1 MSTGGNGPRPDG
13 AESSGGRGNQTGG
26 RSNGGRGRGGRGK
39 NQGQQSNTRF
49 QGQEPSLKDCVF
61 DYSEDPQSKRYL
73 RNVEL
78 LVGYVGTS
86 FDYYNLEYQK
96 ALEKL
101 ELKDPEKAKVPD
113 DPTDPI
119 QMEEWKMEYK
129 ARKDQ
134 VKAYRNFRAS
144 LFSVILGQCTPLMK
158 DKLQAKP
165 EYEAIN
171 DERDG
176 VALLKLIKQTT
187 FTFDSGR
194 IYKLVGRDKL
204 KEEFYGL
211 KRRNNQ
217 TLHSYYEVFR
227 AKVKVLNEV
236 GVVLYDKDLVEMIA
250 KKNGRDTPASIDRDE
265 AQERC
270 VAIRFIRT
278 CGHREYEAHLQNMFL
293 DGHKDVYPATLAD
306 ARAILD
312 NRMTGKQKQP
322 NQNQQ
327 TPTENATGMAYHT
340 QELDDSNECQA
351 ASTLTGNSHM
361 TTNSRQ
367 TQSRNGS
374 GNNSRGREQAS
385 TGNGQSRG
393 HESNQTQ
400 TNNNGEL
407 NETNESTGLQ
417 DTHRDSL
424 QYSFSASSSQASI
437 SPEWLLL
444 DNQSTVDI
452 IRDSTLL
459 KNIHTAERPIMIQS
473 HAGRR
478 QISKQGLLPGYG
490 IVWHD
495 PKGPAN
501 IISLNNARTMFSIK
515 YDSENGNTFNL
526 FDRSSGRL
534 KHQFLPSQDGLFY
547 MDTSRMQSSF
557 ITTVNDNESAYSQDE
572 VYRAKLARSLMA
584 KIGRPSTRDFVHII
598 RNNLLP
604 NTTIT
609 VDDIKRAEKIYG
621 PDLGS
626 LKGKTTRRKSP
637 VVDSS
642 QTVPPRIKEEHKD
655 VTLTVDILHVN
666 NIPFLATTS
675 RKLHFGTME
684 AMANTT
690 DDDVM
695 NSLRRVVA
703 IYRRGGLRPRMLL
716 ADGAFC
722 SEKMKTELQLI
733 GVLLNPTAR
742 DEHVGDI
749 ERYIRTVKERMRCVY
764 NTLPFKE
771 IPKVMII
778 EMAKFATFWLNSFP
792 HRLGIS
798 QSESPRLLVTGEQ
811 VDFNKHCRFEFG
823 QYVQCHEEHDNSM
836 APRTIGA
843 LALRPTGNRQG
854 SYYFLSLVSGRV
866 ITRNHATAL
875 PMPQEVIQRVHQ
887 LARAQN
893 MQPGL
898 AFGNRDN
905 RILWMDQDNDLY
917 NEEDDESYINDEQED
932 IELRYD
938 DDMIEDELVG
948 ADNPEEDV
956 NGEPAI
962 NPMFGP
968 DDQHM
973 EIQGVGDPLAGEL
986 DLNGPEIEGVEADGE
1001 LPIHP
1006 MAEDDGSA
1014 VPEEAVMDVEEDV
1027 EENGGEL
1034 AGGEDMEEGQDI
1046 QDIDANEGTE
1056 DNSEADPVR
1065 QHHQHQQQQQ
1075 QQQQHRYNLRP
1086 NRERSY
1092 AHRYGH
1098 SFACIDTLKGGRYD
1112 GILRD
1117 GVLFLVAS
1125 EVNQATPQMPMKKGI
1140 KLFGNKGVAAVKVEI
1155 QQLHDRGVLR
1165 AVHKT
1170 DLSWNEVQ
1178 QALGYLMFLKRKRC
1192 GKIKGRGCADGRK
1205 QRAYIEKEDSAS
1217 PTVATD
1223 SVFITAVI
1231 DALERR
1237 VVAVADIPGAFM
1249 HSDMDPGVY
1258 MRLTGLMAELLLE
1271 VDHEAYAPYL
1281 TYEKGEP
1288 VIYVEMLKALYG
1300 TLRAARL
1307 FWEKLTVVLKSW
1319 GFQINPY
1326 DSCVAN
1332 KTINN
1337 KQCTV
1342 TWHIDDLKISHV
1354 DGAVVTKFI
1363 EDLKAEFGQLGEISV
1378 SEGTRHDYLGM
1389 FLDYGEDGVVQ
1400 VDMRSYLD
1408 TILISLPKEWIG
1420 KARSPAAKH
1429 LYHTDPNSRKLN
1441 EEEADRFH
1449 SVTMQLAY
1457 MAQRG
1462 RPDIRTAV
1470 AFLSTRVMNPDV
1482 DDQRKLGWV
1491 LKYLQSTKDL
1501 ILRLEG
1507 DGSGTLCWWV
1517 DASFATHPDMKGQTG
1532 GVMTM
1537 GKGAV
1542 MTASSKQKLV
1552 ARSSTECELIGVHD
1566 VLPSMLWSQNFLRA
1580 QGHEVKNVVLH
1591 QDNQSSILLER
1602 NGRLSSSKRTKHIN
1616 LRYFYITDCIRR
1628 KDVNVRFCP
1637 TDEMIADFFTK
1648 PLQGQAF
1655 YRLRDIIMNVVPSSK
1670 YHSSAQRSVLRICDQ
1685 ATSSCEQTT
1694 SSSEQAATQ
1703 ECDSEAKDPK

>member
-1 MSTGGNGPRPDG
+1 M
-13 AESSGGRGNQTGG
+13 
-26 RSNGGRGRGGRGK
+26 
-39 NQGQQSNTRF
+39 
-49 QGQEPSLKDCVF
+49 F

-217 TLHSYYEVFR
+217 TLHSYYEGFR

-250 KKNGRDTPASIDRDE
+250 KKNGRDPPSSIDREE

-312 NRMTGKQKQP
+312 NHMTGKQKQP

-340 QELDDSNECQA
+340 QELDNSNESQA

-367 TQSRNGS
+367 AQSRNGN

-385 TGNGQSRG
+385 TGSGQSRG

-400 TNNNGEL
+400 TNNNGEW
-407 NETNESTGLQ
+407 NEINESTGLQ
-417 DTHRDSL
+417 DAHRDSL

-452 IRDSTLL
+452 IQEPNLL

-478 QISKQGLLPGYG
+478 QISKQGLLPG
-490 IVWHD
+490 
-495 PKGPAN
+495 
-501 IISLNNARTMFSIK
+501 
-515 YDSENGNTFNL
+515 
-526 FDRSSGRL
+526 RSSGRL

-609 VDDIKRAEKIYG
+609 VEDIKRAEKIYG

-626 LKGKTTRRKSP
+626 LKGKTTRRKAP

-642 QTVPPRIKEEHKD
+642 YTVPPRIKEEHKD
-655 VTLTVDILHVN
+655 VTLTVDVLHVN

-695 NSLRRVVA
+695 NSLRKVVA

-722 SEKMKTELQLI
+722 SDKMKTELQLI

-749 ERYIRTVKERMRCVY
+749 KRYIRTVKERMRCVY

-823 QYVQCHEEHDNSM
+823 QYVQCHEEHDNTM

-866 ITRNHATAL
+866 ITRNHATVL

-905 RILWMDQDNDLY
+905 RILWMDQDNDIY
-917 NEEDDESYINDEQED
+917 NEEDDESYTNEEEED

-938 DDMIEDELVG
+938 EEMIEDELDDVN
-948 ADNPEEDV
+948 NPDYGDPEADV

-962 NPMFGP
+962 NPMIGP

-973 EIQGVGDPLAGEL
+973 EIQGVADPVAAEL
-986 DLNGPEIEGVEADGE
+986 DDMNGSEIEGVEADGE
-1001 LPIHP
+1001 LPNHP
-1006 MAEDDGSA
+1006 IPEDDVGGGA

-1034 AGGEDMEEGQDI
+1034 ADGRNMEEGQDT
-1046 QDIDANEGTE
+1046 DAN
-1056 DNSEADPVR
+1056 DPV
-1065 QHHQHQQQQQ
+1065 HQQQQQ
-1075 QQQQHRYNLRP
+1075 QQQEPHRYNLRP

-1098 SFACIDTLKGGRYD
+1098 SFACIDNLKGGRYD

-1117 GVLFLVAS
+1117 GVLFLVAT

-1258 MRLTGLMAELLLE
+1258 MQLTGLMAELLL
-1271 VDHEAYAPYL
+1271 
-1281 TYEKGEP
+1281 
-1288 VIYVEMLKALYG
+1288 
-1300 TLRAARL
+1300 
-1307 FWEKLTVVLKSW
+1307 
-1319 GFQINPY
+1319 
-1326 DSCVAN
+1326 
-1332 KTINN
+1332 
-1337 KQCTV
+1337 
-1342 TWHIDDLKISHV
+1342 
-1354 DGAVVTKFI
+1354 
-1363 EDLKAEFGQLGEISV
+1363 
-1378 SEGTRHDYLGM
+1378 
-1389 FLDYGEDGVVQ
+1389 
-1400 VDMRSYLD
+1400 
-1408 TILISLPKEWIG
+1408 
-1420 KARSPAAKH
+1420 
-1429 LYHTDPNSRKLN
+1429 
-1441 EEEADRFH
+1441 
-1449 SVTMQLAY
+1449 
-1457 MAQRG
+1457 
-1462 RPDIRTAV
+1462 
-1470 AFLSTRVMNPDV
+1470 
-1482 DDQRKLGWV
+1482 
-1491 LKYLQSTKDL
+1491 
-1501 ILRLEG
+1501 
-1507 DGSGTLCWWV
+1507 
-1517 DASFATHPDMKGQTG
+1517 
-1532 GVMTM
+1532 
-1537 GKGAV
+1537 
-1542 MTASSKQKLV
+1542 
-1552 ARSSTECELIGVHD
+1552 
-1566 VLPSMLWSQNFLRA
+1566 
-1580 QGHEVKNVVLH
+1580 
-1591 QDNQSSILLER
+1591 
-1602 NGRLSSSKRTKHIN
+1602 
-1616 LRYFYITDCIRR
+1616 
-1628 KDVNVRFCP
+1628 
-1637 TDEMIADFFTK
+1637 
-1648 PLQGQAF
+1648 
-1655 YRLRDIIMNVVPSSK
+1655 
-1670 YHSSAQRSVLRICDQ
+1670 
-1685 ATSSCEQTT
+1685 
-1694 SSSEQAATQ
+1694 
-1703 ECDSEAKDPK
+1703 